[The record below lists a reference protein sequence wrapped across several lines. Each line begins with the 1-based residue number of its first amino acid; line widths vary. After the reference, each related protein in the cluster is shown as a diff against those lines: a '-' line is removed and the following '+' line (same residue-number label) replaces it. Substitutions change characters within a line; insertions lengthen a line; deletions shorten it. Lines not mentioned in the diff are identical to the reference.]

1 VATLVARGVSP
12 EDCFAAV
19 AREMARCLNLEKA
32 EVFRYEDDGAAIA
45 VACHA
50 SPGHGIYAGR
60 RRLAVE
66 DDNLAA
72 TVFRTGRATRMDDH
86 QHAAGSVAARL
97 RELGLGSVVGAPIV
111 VDDRVWGMPSSLP
124 PEMRHYHRT
133 PSNASPSSPTWQPP
147 RSQPARPA
155 PS

>member
-66 DDNLAA
+66 DDNLCCDSISD
-72 TVFRTGRATRMDDH
+72 RPRHPNGR
-86 QHAAGSVAARL
+86 SSAR
-97 RELGLGSVVGAPIV
+97 RGFG
-111 VDDRVWGMPSSLP
+111 R
-124 PEMRHYHRT
+124 RT
-133 PSNASPSSPTWQPP
+133 PPRTWTWISGGCPD
-147 RSQPARPA
+147 RGR
-155 PS
+155 